1 MVGPHRGCHS
11 PDESSQNRP
20 ERLEEGKEFSVPV
33 VWDGFNNV
41 NKGDGQHLPGE
52 SLHSVVMSNGGG
64 RKKRGLL
71 RAAGVIVSGGLLA
84 LLAVTYFSGANRAGN
99 TGISAAANRPSE
111 LLWSRYH
118 LDEEEVDPEDVQ
130 SMREAREEIARQ
142 DSTSE
147 ATRVGA
153 GFKDNVNVG
162 VILGRLTQ
170 VAFDTVVELKRAIR
184 GLKGRDADL
193 EVSSKVSG
201 QTDKQKVPPQAL
213 LHHVP
218 GTHPMYAVVWFL

>member
-1 MVGPHRGCHS
+1 MVAPHRGCCHS

-20 ERLEEGKEFSVPV
+20 ERLEEEKEFSLPV

-41 NKGDGQHLPGE
+41 QRDGQHISGGE
-52 SLHSVVMSNGGG
+52 SLHSVVMPNGGA
-64 RKKRGLL
+64 RKRRGLL
-71 RAAGVIVSGGLLA
+71 RAAGVVASGGLLA
-84 LLAVTYFSGANRAGN
+84 LLAVTYFGGGASRAGN
-99 TGISAAANRPSE
+99 TRSIAAAANRPSE

-142 DSTSE
+142 DSTSD

-184 GLKGRDADL
+184 GLKGRDEDM
-193 EVSSKVSG
+193 EISSKVS
-201 QTDKQKVPPQAL
+201 TSER
-213 LHHVP
+213 
-218 GTHPMYAVVWFL
+218 T